1 MAGLIAARYFRDENP
16 TILEK
21 QRKLPHNHHAIL
33 RFKTDVISKVTGI
46 PFREV
51 FVHKAAVHDSNFI
64 DEMNIYAANQYSL
77 KTTGH
82 VRDRSIWN
90 LDDEK
95 RYIAPENFIQKLAGP
110 VTIEYDSDFNFADH
124 GDHPVIS
131 TIPMPVMM
139 KKAGWPYGG
148 EFSRRKIWTLNA
160 QIMSPDVEVFQTI
173 YFTSNDEPAYRASIV
188 GNQFI
193 VEFVDELNIGEM
205 PLPDVCDTYIDFFGI
220 PPGTCLW
227 LNVELQEQEYGKI
240 VPVNDDMRKE
250 FIYML
255 TREYNI
261 YSLGRYATWRQ
272 LLLDDLVNDLDVIK
286 SIMGAEGKRKLYHQ
300 RIISAK

>member
-1 MAGLIAARYFRDENP
+1 MIIVGAVMAGLIAARYFRDENP

-33 RFKTDVISKVTGI
+33 RFKTDVISKVTGV

-110 VTIEYDSDFNFADH
+110 ATIEYDSDFNFADH
-124 GDHPVIS
+124 GDSPVIS

-148 EFSRRKIWTLNA
+148 EFSKRKIWTLNA
-160 QIMSPDVEVFQTI
+160 QILGPGFEVFQTI
-173 YFTSNDEPAYRASIV
+173 YFTSTVEPAYRA
-188 GNQFI
+188 
-193 VEFVDELNIGEM
+193 
-205 PLPDVCDTYIDFFGI
+205 
-220 PPGTCLW
+220 PGATVSNLTILRAW
-227 LNVELQEQEYGKI
+227 MMLMSV
-240 VPVNDDMRKE
+240 VP
-250 FIYML
+250 
-255 TREYNI
+255 
-261 YSLGRYATWRQ
+261 GRW
-272 LLLDDLVNDLDVIK
+272 
-286 SIMGAEGKRKLYHQ
+286 
-300 RIISAK
+300 